1 MFSQSRHDKREVTS
15 ILKGGWYLLSIENI
29 FIYSNVL
36 HTCMDTSMLINARI
50 DVVITLIFFEGNY
63 YIDI

>member
-1 MFSQSRHDKREVTS
+1 
-15 ILKGGWYLLSIENI
+15 
-29 FIYSNVL
+29 
-36 HTCMDTSMLINARI
+36 MDTSMLINARI